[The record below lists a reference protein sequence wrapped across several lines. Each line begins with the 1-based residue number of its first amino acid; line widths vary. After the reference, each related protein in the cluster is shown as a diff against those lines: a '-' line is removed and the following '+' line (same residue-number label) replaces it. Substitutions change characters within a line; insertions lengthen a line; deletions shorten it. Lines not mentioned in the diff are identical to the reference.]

1 MPAKTLGA
9 YTFLPLLVLLARPA
23 VPTRATAG
31 RRPLLSPEQA
41 QTLVRRA
48 LSNELHAA
56 ENRGQPLRFTL
67 LKSSPRLTTVKK
79 IIETREGDVARLISV
94 NDEPLNAAAEQKGAG
109 APYRPAQRS
118 RPADEPQTA
127 RRQRPQPRRSRC
139 CGRCPTPSSTSTPAP
154 AKAPPGRWKNSPSN
168 PIPPSTPLAWS
179 CAFSLPWRA
188 SFGSIPPPNGQS
200 TSKAG
205 SSTAWPSD
213 GASWATLNRGGW
225 ITIDQANVAD
235 NQWRTVRLQLKMSGR
250 VLFIS
255 KTYDTLEEQSHY
267 QPVPE
272 NLGYRE
278 AIKMLRVDP

>member
-1 MPAKTLGA
+1 MAAKTLGT
-9 YTFLPLLVLLARPA
+9 YTFLPILALVAGVSAVPAQPPA
-23 VPTRATAG
+23 VA
-31 RRPLLSPEQA
+31 PLLSPEQA

-48 LSNELHAA
+48 LGNELHAA
-56 ENRGQPLRFTL
+56 ENRSQLLRFTL

-94 NDEPLNAAAEQKGAG
+94 NDEPLNTAAEQKEQA
-109 APYRPAQRS
+109 RLTDLLNDPAQQAS
-118 RPADEPQTA
+118 RKQREDKDRNRAVEVLQALPNAFLYQYAGPGESSAGPVEKFTFKPNPAFN
-127 RRQRPQPRRSRC
+127 
-139 CGRCPTPSSTSTPAP
+139 PSSMELRVLTAMAGQLWINPFAER
-154 AKAPPGRWKNSPSN
+154 AVHLEGR
-168 PIPPSTPLAWS
+168 LQHGV
-179 CAFSLPWRA
+179 AFGWGIL
-188 SFGSIPPPNGQS
+188 GH
-200 TSKAG
+200 
-205 SSTAWPSD
+205 
-213 GASWATLNRGGW
+213 LNRGGW

-267 QPVPE
+267 QLVPE